1 MTLTGI
7 FKNILLVVASIL
19 IWNTQI
25 TPLQFLGYG
34 VALSGLVY
42 YSLGY
47 EKLAQGYT
55 LVRNYVVSP
64 GEATES
70 TEGSR
75 KSKRW
80 MLVAVPVVLLST
92 VLTVLV
98 VYHGHDTIKSQ
109 MEKIKLPEWFG
120 SS

>member
-7 FKNILLVVASIL
+7 FKNILLVVASVV

-25 TPLQFLGYG
+25 TPLQFAGYG
-34 VALSGLVY
+34 LALCGLVY

-47 EKLAQGYT
+47 EKLAEGYT
-55 LVRNYVVSP
+55 AVKNYVVSP
-64 GEATES
+64 GESSES
-70 TEGSR
+70 NAGSG

-80 MLVAVPVVLLST
+80 MFVAAGIVIFSSA
-92 VLTVLV
+92 LTVLV

-109 MEKIKLPEWFG
+109 MEKIKIPEWFG